1 MSAHSD
7 FYALCGEVPDCDIGE
22 LLRKTLQEFD
32 EFELRMVGI
41 DFGFYRAPKIDDLK
55 LKEIEMEIVE
65 QIRRRMNRRRMN
77 NG

>member
-1 MSAHSD
+1 MD
-7 FYALCGEVPDCDIGE
+7 EDIGE
-22 LLRKTLQEFD
+22 LLRKSLQHITEFD
-32 EFELRMVGI
+32 LRMVEI
-41 DFGFYRAPKIDDLK
+41 DFGFCRAPKIDELK